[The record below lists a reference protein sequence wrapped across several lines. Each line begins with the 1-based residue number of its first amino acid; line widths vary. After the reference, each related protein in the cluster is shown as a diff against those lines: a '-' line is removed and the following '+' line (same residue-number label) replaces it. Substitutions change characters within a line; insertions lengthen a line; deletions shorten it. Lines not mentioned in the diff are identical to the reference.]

1 MSSNKKAR
9 RPADLQ
15 IGDEIYVKRPGNHWM
30 RATVTENTGK
40 HICAT
45 IDGHGTEVKLSH
57 SDFGNLFMANY
68 EEFLGRTIR
77 YCKSEVT
84 VFKRKLASS
93 EKRLQRY
100 TDLLTNL
107 KGSQIKNEHCK

>member
-1 MSSNKKAR
+1 MSSNKKAK

-15 IGDEIYVKRPGNHWM
+15 RGDEIYVKRPGNHWM
-30 RATVTENTGK
+30 QATVTDNIGK
-40 HICAT
+40 RICAT

-57 SDFGNLFMANY
+57 SDFGNLFIANY
-68 EEFLGRTIR
+68 EGFLVRTIR

-84 VFKRKLASS
+84 VFRGKLASS

-100 TDLLTNL
+100 TELLTGL
-107 KGSQIKNEHCK
+107 KGSQIKNDTRK